1 MVFVIVLVPLAV
13 ACDSPAQI
21 VEIIP
26 QRGAVDVRTNLP
38 IQVRFDRA
46 VDRRSVIDRFHV
58 LPSTLGRVKW
68 KNSNTLVFEHSPL
81 AIDTDYTV
89 ILDSGFRDQAGVA
102 SQFRHSW
109 RFHTEAAPAVT
120 LSSPANR
127 EKGVDPAAY
136 LSIGFNRE
144 MDAGSFN
151 GAISIAPPIPY
162 QVRLDPSD
170 PHRVVI
176 SPRLLLDPDTEY
188 TLEINSQALDADGNH
203 VPRTRLSFSTGEVRS
218 LQQWI
223 TFVASEAPGAPGS
236 GIWMVDDNR
245 FPRLL
250 TDSPVDRFTWSP
262 GAISVLLH
270 NPDGGWALLT
280 PGSAAVDLPFD
291 GGWAAY
297 LGPERGYLYLAGDS
311 LDRLR
316 PDLTVEHIAS
326 GVGEVSVAPD
336 LSRIAFTVG
345 SSASGEIDGYDLALR
360 ARYVLLRDG
369 QSISSL
375 AWSPNGLRLAYVL
388 AGATTAQNQ
397 LRVKSLTGTGA
408 VTSVATGE
416 IAEPAWLA
424 DSNYITFS
432 ALIQVDGQARWRV
445 FRINASLPTPRLTPQ
460 LALAGILAAD
470 ATGPRPSPDG
480 HQIAFL
486 SGPAASAQIWLMN
499 ADGSGLQRLTG
510 FDAGTFPYSCRG
522 LHWAGF

>member
-1 MVFVIVLVPLAV
+1 
-13 ACDSPAQI
+13 
-21 VEIIP
+21 
-26 QRGAVDVRTNLP
+26 
-38 IQVRFDRA
+38 
-46 VDRRSVIDRFHV
+46 
-58 LPSTLGRVKW
+58 
-68 KNSNTLVFEHSPL
+68 
-81 AIDTDYTV
+81 
-89 ILDSGFRDQAGVA
+89 
-102 SQFRHSW
+102 
-109 RFHTEAAPAVT
+109 
-120 LSSPANR
+120 
-127 EKGVDPAAY
+127 
-136 LSIGFNRE
+136 
-144 MDAGSFN
+144 
-151 GAISIAPPIPY
+151 
-162 QVRLDPSD
+162 
-170 PHRVVI
+170 
-176 SPRLLLDPDTEY
+176 
-188 TLEINSQALDADGNH
+188 
-203 VPRTRLSFSTGEVRS
+203 
-218 LQQWI
+218 
-223 TFVASEAPGAPGS
+223 
-236 GIWMVDDNR
+236 
-245 FPRLL
+245 
-250 TDSPVDRFTWSP
+250 
-262 GAISVLLH
+262 
-270 NPDGGWALLT
+270 
-280 PGSAAVDLPFD
+280 VDLPFD